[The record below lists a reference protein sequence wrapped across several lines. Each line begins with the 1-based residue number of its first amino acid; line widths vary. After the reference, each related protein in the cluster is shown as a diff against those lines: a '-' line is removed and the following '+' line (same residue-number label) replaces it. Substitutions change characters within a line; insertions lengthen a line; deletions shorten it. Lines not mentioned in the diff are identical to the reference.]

1 MGCGMSIDVLWE
13 NVKKIWEKGRGYK
26 LLELQEKERAKV
38 AIFKKGESRAYVYV
52 TDRQVSVQLVRRV
65 INDARELECNEIMI
79 ATLDKV
85 TTQAEE
91 IGKENKVEFIHRG
104 APLVY
109 IFDHWLVPEHRVLSP
124 EEAKE
129 IIERYAGG
137 NPDLLPKILVTDPAV
152 RILRAKPGD
161 VIEIKRR
168 VIPKEELIKR
178 YGKKFGEKAYEILK
192 QLTPAGEEVSYR
204 IVVEETEQYLY

>member
-1 MGCGMSIDVLWE
+1 MSIDVLWE